1 MKSGI
6 YTVCDTTVLHADRF
20 DLSYR
25 DNSFTL
31 AFSAMI
37 FGNPEQI
44 VYQYSFDGKPWVS
57 LNHGTNEV
65 SFSNMASGKYK
76 VRVRA
81 IYHGTESEIR
91 EFIIVVHAPWYAT
104 IWAFLFYI
112 LLGVAALWFYLRY
125 RKTQE
130 QTRLRVQ
137 QFIHSAQLNEA
148 KIQVLEEKE
157 AKHASA
163 NSRKDREF
171 AVEITRREI
180 IGTCDVCD
188 KQEHR

>member
-1 MKSGI
+1 
-6 YTVCDTTVLHADRF
+6 
-20 DLSYR
+20 
-25 DNSFTL
+25 
-31 AFSAMI
+31 MI

-163 NSRKDREF
+163 NSIVAEKIENLQLKSPD
-171 AVEITRREI
+171 
-180 IGTCDVCD
+180 
-188 KQEHR
+188 